1 MEKYLLFLFS
11 KKEKK
16 IKKENK
22 KYFSLNIKR
31 GNQWGHSLLSIII
44 PFPSL
49 FFKKI
54 HLINSLKLAILSV
67 INLIKK
73 FSRHPKFSFSS
84 KMAFDALIHG

>member
-31 GNQWGHSLLSIII
+31 GNQWGHSL
-44 PFPSL
+44 
-49 FFKKI
+49 
-54 HLINSLKLAILSV
+54 
-67 INLIKK
+67 
-73 FSRHPKFSFSS
+73 
-84 KMAFDALIHG
+84 